1 MPYLSSIKILGIH
14 KRPLEVAN
22 SWVLFFKKSF
32 EFKFWFIWME
42 KNSLNINIF
51 SVFMMKIREKTC
63 YSLKRYVARNLK
75 CKTLNLS
82 STCLRANSA
91 MIIQKLDMSSTAL
104 PTYESEF
111 YFAYN
116 NERLSP
122 LIFVA
127 SPELPPCAD

>member
-1 MPYLSSIKILGIH
+1 
-14 KRPLEVAN
+14 
-22 SWVLFFKKSF
+22 
-32 EFKFWFIWME
+32 
-42 KNSLNINIF
+42 
-51 SVFMMKIREKTC
+51 
-63 YSLKRYVARNLK
+63 
-75 CKTLNLS
+75 
-82 STCLRANSA
+82 